1 MISIFP
7 HTQNKVTMK
16 KLLAFLLLA
25 AGLAWAACNKDAVA
39 DYQQLDDETLARAIA
54 ADGAKETVNP
64 NDLPAAIL
72 RSLAD
77 EDFDTYVESA
87 AFAREKGYEITFATD
102 EQAYFNLAGERL
114 RHRPLRDHG
123 RCGALGGEP
132 IAPAD
137 LRPAILDYIAAHY
150 PGAEILRAKHRGDH
164 VIVLLSGHILLVFS
178 PDGVF
183 EANDQQWHDC
193 RACADPSQVS
203 LPDDVVALIET
214 EFPGAEIKRVCRR
227 GDRIVI
233 GVLAADGRH
242 ILVFDSDWNF
252 LFSQP

>member
-1 MISIFP
+1 
-7 HTQNKVTMK
+7 MK
-16 KLLAFLLLA
+16 KSLAFLLLA
-25 AGLAWAACNKDAVA
+25 AGLFGWTACQKDAVT
-39 DYQQLDDETLARAIA
+39 DFQQLNDEALAQAIA
-54 ADGAKETVNP
+54 TDRDKETVNP
-64 NDLPAAIL
+64 NDLPEAIV

-123 RCGALGGEP
+123 RCGLLGGEP

-137 LRPAILDYIAAHY
+137 LRPAILDYIAANY
-150 PGAEILRAKHRGDH
+150 PDAEILRAKQRGDK

-183 EANDQQWHDC
+183 EANDLQWHDC
-193 RACADPSQVS
+193 RPCADPGQVN
-203 LPDDVVALIET
+203 LPDDVLALIEA